1 MPRVVDHAR
10 PREHAH
16 VVPTPKLARCP
27 WAASDPLLARYHD
40 EEWGVPVHDDV
51 RLFEM
56 LTLEGAQA
64 GLSWL
69 TVLRKREGY
78 RRAFHG
84 FDPARVARM
93 TEARQLRLMD
103 DEGIVRNRAKI
114 ASTVGN
120 AKAFLALAKERG
132 SFDAYLWSFV
142 DGTPVHHRVRSMAD
156 VPAKDALAE
165 GLSKDLKKRGFRFV
179 GPTIVYAFLQAVGVV
194 DDHLVTCPRHADLAR
209 G

>member
-1 MPRVVDHAR
+1 LVPT
-10 PREHAH
+10 PT
-16 VVPTPKLARCP
+16 PTPKLARCP

-51 RLFEM
+51 RLFEL

-93 TEARQLRLMD
+93 TEARQLRLME
-103 DEGIVRNRAKI
+103 DESIVRNRAKI
-114 ASTVGN
+114 ASTVDN

-142 DGTPVHHRVRSMAD
+142 DGVPVQSRPRSMKD
-156 VPAKDALAE
+156 VPAKSALAE
-165 GLSKDLKKRGFRFV
+165 QISKDLKKRGFRFV

-194 DDHLVTCPRHADLAR
+194 DDHLVDCPRHADLAR